1 MKIISIARLRTRRAA
16 FAAVLVSAA
25 VALPLAFVPASGAA
39 ASIAA
44 GPRPTIVLG
53 SSNLILVPYPGAPAG
68 VKDAYLKPGVFGS
81 CLANGLPASQA
92 RALAAT
98 QRPLSTAAFTQ
109 PAGVPAW
116 KTIRS
121 WAVIG
126 TADHAIPPAEQLT
139 MMKAAHAHIT
149 EIHAPHL
156 SMIADPG
163 AVTKVILQ
171 AVHATT

>member
-1 MKIISIARLRTRRAA
+1 LKIISIARLRTRRAA

-98 QRPLSTAAFTQ
+98 QRPLSTAAFTE
-109 PAGVPAW
+109 PTGVPACLE
-116 KTIRS
+116 
-121 WAVIG
+121 
-126 TADHAIPPAEQLT
+126 DHPVLGGDRYCGSRDSARR
-139 MMKAAHAHIT
+139 AARDGEGGSRAYH
-149 EIHAPHL
+149 
-156 SMIADPG
+156 
-163 AVTKVILQ
+163 
-171 AVHATT
+171 